1 VKIQDDEKAEVA
13 RNNWMRLLAAVNKS
27 DGEVK
32 SFSGM
37 STDLDERKFVGAIGW
52 GSLEVR
58 ERVNEKDVFTARTQF
73 LGLELAFSF
82 LAKFETS
89 WGLWR
94 NLRVDRGAG
103 LWS

>member
-1 VKIQDDEKAEVA
+1 
-13 RNNWMRLLAAVNKS
+13 
-27 DGEVK
+27 
-32 SFSGM
+32 
-37 STDLDERKFVGAIGW
+37 
-52 GSLEVR
+52 VR

>member
-13 RNNWMRLLAAVNKS
+13 RDSWMRLLAAVKKS

-37 STDLDERKFVGAIGW
+37 STNLDERKFVGAIGW

-58 ERVNEKDVFTARTQF
+58 ERVKKEKDVFTARTQF
-73 LGLELAFSF
+73 LGLELASSF

-89 WGLWR
+89 
-94 NLRVDRGAG
+94 
-103 LWS
+103 